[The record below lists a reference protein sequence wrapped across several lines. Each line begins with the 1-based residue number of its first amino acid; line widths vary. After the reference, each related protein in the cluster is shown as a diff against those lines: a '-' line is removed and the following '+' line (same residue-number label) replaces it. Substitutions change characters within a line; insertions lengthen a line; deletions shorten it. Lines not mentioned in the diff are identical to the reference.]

1 MTQAINTED
10 NLKPV
15 SANPKRLAA
24 LLKKREQE
32 RVRQAKSRLNVTRG
46 GFKTVRENIALATV
60 AKMDWACAIRG
71 GCRGAY
77 GRGEYLSLLIEK
89 DVKRLKNQLSRLG
102 ECGECLKPL
111 PLGCG
116 GTLKGRPSCFKTQ
129 GERAL
134 RLKV

>member
-1 MTQAINTED
+1 MSEAINTED
-10 NLKPV
+10 NHK
-15 SANPKRLAA
+15 SGEGNPKRLAA

-32 RVRQAKSRLNVTRG
+32 RVRQAKSRLKVRRE
-46 GFKTVRENIALATV
+46 GFKTVRENIGLGTV

-89 DVKRLKNQLSRLG
+89 DVKRLRNQLSRLG

-111 PLGCG
+111 PEGCG
-116 GTLKGRPSCFKTQ
+116 GTLKGRPSCFKTH